1 MPSLTIVFDFDRFI
15 GYSMWHNS
23 NSIIMGNCPR
33 NRESENRIQ
42 EAGKEL
48 ALLILNPVFL
58 LLSPD
63 IKGTL

>member
-1 MPSLTIVFDFDRFI
+1 
-15 GYSMWHNS
+15 MWHNS